1 MQKFSV
7 ATKYKPMLILF
18 LDNDMYKQIKMNQVI
33 LRDWYCEKC
42 SLQFDK
48 QYVYDLHLKLVHGQ
62 EIKLKTEPT
71 TNEEKFEEL
80 QQRKTVLSDHISQK
94 SLQRS
99 PAVGDFY
106 EKYLRFGLVGNTETN
121 NCANYEHLGG
131 AFFSCFQGPKNFFYK
146 KNIVASAL
154 KVTLNEAEKRSCS

>member
-1 MQKFSV
+1 
-7 ATKYKPMLILF
+7 
-18 LDNDMYKQIKMNQVI
+18 MNQVI
-33 LRDWYCEKC
+33 FRDWYCEKY

-94 SLQRS
+94 SL
-99 PAVGDFY
+99 
-106 EKYLRFGLVGNTETN
+106 
-121 NCANYEHLGG
+121 
-131 AFFSCFQGPKNFFYK
+131 
-146 KNIVASAL
+146 
-154 KVTLNEAEKRSCS
+154 